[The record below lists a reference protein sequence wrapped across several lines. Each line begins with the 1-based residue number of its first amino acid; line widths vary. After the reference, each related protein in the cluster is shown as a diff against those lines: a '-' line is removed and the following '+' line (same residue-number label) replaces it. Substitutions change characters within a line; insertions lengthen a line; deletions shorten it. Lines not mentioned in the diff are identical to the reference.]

1 MQISFFFVLPYWMFN
16 TYVVIVSVQKLRNYI
31 LYLITDKLV
40 FNLYV
45 QIYKTYFSY
54 EIPTYISSLA
64 LLNSMGR

>member
-1 MQISFFFVLPYWMFN
+1 MFN